1 MAENAEVSEELDP
14 HRPEV
19 WSLWVDTGGTFT
31 DCVAIDDQG
40 RTLRAKVLSS
50 STIRGRS
57 EWRGSKSILGISE
70 SWPLPQDFFSGA
82 ALRPL
87 GGSEQP
93 STEIRHYDR
102 EQKHFVVRSELGD
115 EWQSSPPFE
124 ISAGVEAPV
133 LAAHWVTGTPLSR
146 ELPPIVMRL
155 ATTRGTNALL
165 ERKGTPPVLFVTRGF
180 ADLLEIGNQQRP
192 DLFALRVVKPQP
204 LYEDVIEVPERLDK
218 EGSIVDPLDLN
229 GLEDRIERAL
239 QGGHRTAAV
248 ALLHSYRNGQHEESL
263 RDFLHGRGF
272 THVSCSAELAP
283 RIKIV
288 PRAET
293 AVVNAYLAETINR
306 YLDRIRDSLG
316 SKRLRVL
323 TSAGGLVGADQ
334 YRPKDSLLSGPAGGV
349 VGAAGVAEESE
360 FTKSIAF
367 DMGGTSTDVSRY
379 DGAFDYTFE
388 TTVGGARLLVPSLA
402 IETVA
407 AGGGSICHFDG
418 RQLKVGPQSAGADP
432 GPACYGAGGPL
443 TLTDVNLLLGRLDP
457 RGFEIPVDLA
467 ASEKAAHGLCARV
480 YGDSDDPP
488 DRQNMLL
495 GFLAIAN
502 ERMAEAIRRISIRK
516 GYDPAE
522 FALVAFGGA
531 GGQHAC
537 ELAQILDIRSVL
549 VPLDASL
556 LSAVG
561 LGRAR
566 VERFSERQ
574 VLLRLEAAEDH
585 LEMWLEELAKEAT
598 QQLSREGIEDEEMEI
613 RRRLLFLRLL
623 GQETTLELEYA
634 ADAPVREM
642 FYGAYENEYGFSA
655 GSAAVELESIRVV
668 AASRSTFHAVKAKQF
683 TPHDAYSTGTSTAC
697 MDGEWLEIKRFL
709 RSDLSPG
716 ARLAGPA
723 LILERHSSTVV
734 PKGWTGIVDDSE
746 TLVLRSQIGACGS
759 AGREVS
765 QGE

>member
-1 MAENAEVSEELDP
+1 MSKKPDP
-14 HRPEV
+14 HQAQV
-19 WSLWVDTGGTFT
+19 WTLWVDTGGTFT
-31 DCVAIDDQG
+31 DCVAIDDRG
-40 RTLRAKVLSS
+40 RTQRAKVLSS

-57 EWRGSKSILGISE
+57 EWRGSTTILGISE
-70 SWPLPQDFFSGA
+70 SWPLPHDFFNGA
-82 ALRPL
+82 FLRPL
-87 GGSEQP
+87 GVSELP

-102 EQKHFVVRSELGD
+102 EQKEFVVASELGD
-115 EWQSSPPFE
+115 EWRSSPPFE
-124 ISAGVEAPV
+124 ISASVEAPV
-133 LAAHWVTGTPLSR
+133 LAAHWVTGTPLNRS
-146 ELPPIVMRL
+146 LPPIVMRL

-165 ERKGTPPVLFVTRGF
+165 ERKGTPPILFVTRGF

-192 DLFALRVVKPQP
+192 DLFALRVVKPRP
-204 LYEDVIEVPERLDK
+204 LYEDVIEVEERLDK
-218 EGSIVDPLDLN
+218 DGSIVTPLDLDDF
-229 GLEDRIERAL
+229 EDEIERAL
-239 QGGHRTAAV
+239 QEGHRSAAV
-248 ALLHSYRNGQHEESL
+248 ALLHSYRNRQHEEAL
-263 RDFLHGRGF
+263 RDFLYSRGF

-293 AVVNAYLAETINR
+293 AVVNAYLAETIIR
-306 YLDRIRDSLG
+306 YLDRIRESLG
-316 SKRLRVL
+316 SERVRVL
-323 TSAGGLVGADQ
+323 TSAGGLVVADQ

-379 DGAFDYTFE
+379 DGVFDYTFE
-388 TTVGGARLLVPSLA
+388 TTVGGARLLAPSLA

-418 RQLKVGPQSAGADP
+418 QQLKVGPQSAGADP

-457 RGFEIPVDLA
+457 RGFEIPVDLE
-467 ASEKAAHGLCARV
+467 ASERAAKALCESV
-480 YGDSDDPP
+480 YGGSDDPRE
-488 DRQNMLL
+488 RQSMLL

-537 ELAQILDIRSVL
+537 ELARILDIGSVL

-574 VLLRLEAAEDH
+574 VLLPLEAAED
-585 LEMWLEELAKEAT
+585 LLAMWIDELAKEAT
-598 QQLSREGIEDEEMEI
+598 QQLLREGIEKAEVEI

-623 GQETTLELEYA
+623 GQETTLELEYVS
-634 ADAPVREM
+634 DSSVREM
-642 FYGAYENEYGFSA
+642 FYRAYESEYGYSA
-655 GSAAVELESIRVV
+655 RSAAIELESVRVV
-668 AASRSTFHAVKAKQF
+668 AASRSTFRAATAEPF
-683 TPHDAYSTGTSTAC
+683 TPHDAHPSGTTTAC
-697 MDGEWLEIKRFL
+697 LDGEWLDLDRFL
-709 RSDLSPG
+709 RSDLDPG

-734 PKGWTGIVDDSE
+734 PKNWTGMVDASE
-746 TLVLRSQIGACGS
+746 TLVLRSQVTARS
-759 AGREVS
+759 SSRREVS
-765 QGE
+765 HGD